1 LHWDRLGPDEQ
12 EALMSGKLSAE
23 EVATLIRARRILKER
38 QLPKD
43 MDVKTICEAAG
54 ISRKTGYQWAAGSTP
69 AEREADPHID
79 ELARL
84 KAEYEVLKERNRVL
98 EIENEGQRLAWEIH
112 HVDELLAE
120 KKSTT
125 GKGKRKKR

>member
-1 LHWDRLGPDEQ
+1 
-12 EALMSGKLSAE
+12 MIGKLSAE
-23 EVATLIRARRILKER
+23 EVAALIRARRILKEK

-43 MDVKTICEAAG
+43 IDVKAICEAAG

-69 AEREADPHID
+69 AEREADPQLD
-79 ELARL
+79 ELTRL
-84 KAEYEVLKERNRVL
+84 KAEHEDLKKHTHRL

-120 KKSTT
+120 KKSTM
-125 GKGKRKKR
+125 GRAKRKKR

>member
-1 LHWDRLGPDEQ
+1 
-12 EALMSGKLSAE
+12 MSGKLSAE
-23 EVATLIRARRILKER
+23 DVATLIRARRIVKDK

-43 MDVKTICEAAG
+43 IDVKAICEAAG

-69 AEREADPHID
+69 AEGEADPQID

-84 KAEYEVLKERNRVL
+84 KAEHETLKERTRRL
-98 EIENEGQRLAWEIH
+98 EIENEGHRLAWEIH

-120 KKSTT
+120 KKSTM
-125 GKGKRKKR
+125 GKAKRKKR